1 MIKKALISLFL
12 LLLIIGGAGF
22 YYFDSLV
29 KSGIEVVGSNV
40 LGTEVS
46 VASTLISPLS
56 GTGSIS
62 GLQIRN
68 LEEFNSEYIF
78 QMEEVSVNIN
88 AGSVLSDVVEVE
100 SVVITR
106 PEITYERRLTESN
119 ISALLDNISSGSS
132 GADEG
137 AAEDAESQRLII
149 REFRMIDPQ
158 LNLVAASL
166 EAPIPLPDI
175 VLNNIGEE
183 SNSATAADAMR
194 QIVGAINRSILDS
207 NPPVLDMLRENVEN
221 RLQEGVEEVEN
232 AVEEVGNRLRGIFD
246 NN

>member
-12 LLLIIGGAGF
+12 FLLIIGGAGF

-78 QMEEVSVNIN
+78 QMEEVSVNID
-88 AGSVLSDVVEVE
+88 AGSVFTDVVEVE

-106 PEITYERRLTESN
+106 PEITYERRLTQSN
-119 ISALLDNISSGSS
+119 IGALLENISSGDS
-132 GADEG
+132 GAGGPATEDPEG
-137 AAEDAESQRLII
+137 QRLII

>member
-1 MIKKALISLFL
+1 MIKKTLISLILFI
-12 LLLIIGGAGF
+12 LIIGGVSV

-29 KSGIEVVGSNV
+29 ENGIEVVGTQV

-46 VASTLISPLS
+46 VGSTLISPLS
-56 GTGSIS
+56 GSGSIS
-62 GLQIRN
+62 GLQMRN
-68 LEEFNSEYIF
+68 LDQFDSEYVF
-78 QMEEVSVNIN
+78 QMEEVSVNID
-88 AGSVLSDVVEVE
+88 AGSVFSDVVVVE

-119 ISALLDNISSGSS
+119 VSALLENISGGSGAESEDSGEDSS
-132 GADEG
+132 GG
-137 AAEDAESQRLII
+137 GLII

-175 VLNNIGEE
+175 VLNDIGEE
-183 SNSATAADAMR
+183 SNSATAADAVR

-207 NPPVLDMLRENVEN
+207 NPPVLDMLREGVEN